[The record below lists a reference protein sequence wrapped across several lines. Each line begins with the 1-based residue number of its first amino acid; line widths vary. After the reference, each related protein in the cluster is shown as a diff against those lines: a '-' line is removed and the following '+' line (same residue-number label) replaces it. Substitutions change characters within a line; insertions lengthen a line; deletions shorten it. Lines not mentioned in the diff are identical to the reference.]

1 MIPSNARARSP
12 PIRVRR
18 VWVASCL
25 ALACVAWGAAFLFRF
40 THPARGEWVAA
51 GIGGVVAGGNGS
63 DWRGAQAWRW
73 LGEGWKGVEQRIR
86 NAASPHG
93 LEKSSASG
101 EGVSVVVDGWM
112 DMREAARLWQQRV
125 GCGEFRRK
133 YGHAGAQGHGAQAKR
148 GPAAF
153 PPNPSL
159 QDVNSPACA
168 LLNLSHVVVHV
179 EQPDWLEPTGLDGF
193 HVCPRCSITCQLS
206 WNPSQL
212 PTTPH
217 ARLFVHSPDAM
228 PLTRAPTA
236 PLRVL
241 LQMEADGVLASA
253 QAQGRVD
260 VGVGYGAGGAV
271 QVTYVDVERTLRA
284 GRQHLLADRKRQVC
298 EWGGAHA
305 CSCTH
310 GALWCEQGGGAW
322 REQGGAWREQGGAW
336 REQGGTWR
344 EQGGAWREQGGAWR
358 EQGGAWRV
366 VDACQPDVLVHHASS
381 NCEVPWRALL
391 LESLLPRLPHHS
403 FGACSNNMGGTNR
416 EAALYPACSHAYV
429 GDQRQEV
436 AHCVKSHYKFDLAI
450 ENTRAP
456 NYVTEKFYSAL
467 EAGTVPVYFG
477 APDIASFA
485 PPESFIDGR
494 QFASHQALVDHIN
507 RLHSD
512 PGNRTVAASEADG
525 KAATEHAKKLVDVL
539 LEPLLALV
547 RAANAPCSAVL
558 ELNDSRHDGLVAAAR
573 RAAADR
579 VYMGAKK
586 KLLGWSSSAT
596 VAQCQASLPPAC
608 RLFIAQGGSRLQRL
622 QAAGKAHYAHP
633 TPPPF
638 YTFPS
643 SASAPSSAVPSA
655 SPPAADVQHPSR
667 GIPPSISSTSLPLQA
682 ADAALASPSPISSSA
697 RFPSSAQGQM
707 EAAQQQVGAAREA
720 PGNAE
725 ESRRRDGWGAHARGH
740 RSASCGGGEDADSGL
755 LAQQLQELSAQAAQ
769 GGEGASRA
777 ELERQLQQVVALQQR
792 IQQQLRGSPLPAP
805 HAASTGSAPSAS
817 PTSQGSAHGAPG
829 MGMGAGMGAGMGMG
843 MGMRAGLSLSQDC
856 DYPVSPG
863 SLSQGH
869 ATSPLGPGFKPPRSP
884 AGGARGT
891 AAGTAPFALSPD
903 LASPASQQR
912 HFPRILSA
920 PTSSAAA
927 AAVAAAAGAQG
938 DAGTAPSS
946 TGSSPATSMERRLLP
961 PRRPSF
967 DARALAAPAAAAPP
981 APVTGA
987 AGGGAAGARRGGGS
1001 LSRVRSYETLV
1012 ALREEEGEGHGGG
1025 AEGEEGEG
1033 DGEGEEVGHGRS
1045 LADELAA
1052 LAAEDEG
1059 GEGAERKGS
1068 TESWRGR
1075 AVSSNRGAGS
1085 SAGSDAE
1092 AAAWAAGRNGTTSA
1106 RTPDSMPALPSSLA
1120 LVHSG
1125 GLPQS
1130 GGYQSGSLPQSG
1142 SIPGSGGLMAGS
1154 SIASTDTFLPL
1165 DSFESSEAS
1174 QNRLPSRFQ
1183 HLTAMAAR
1191 HGQSQG
1197 PLLAAASHGA
1207 LHAHS
1212 HGASFGRAAYSSGQL
1227 GAGGGGAGGDGFDCR
1242 QFTAQQLARATGGY
1256 AKENLLGRGS
1266 FGQVFKG
1273 EMLGCKVAVKR
1284 LEGQGWQG
1292 PDEFRVEVEVLSRMR
1307 HPNIVLLMGC
1317 CTEEMALVY
1326 EFLPGGTLQDKLG
1339 PPKGSAAVP
1348 LSWAE
1353 RLRIAAEMSSALL
1366 YLHQNDPPIVH
1377 RDLKPDNILLDGH
1390 LASKI
1395 GDVGLARLLEADG
1408 ATTMKV
1414 RGTAGYIDPEEVETC
1429 EISVLSDVYALGLI
1443 LLQLLTGQR
1452 SVKAVHRM
1460 LSEAAT
1466 KGRAR
1471 PGDVGPGGASRAA
1484 VAVVMR
1490 YLDTAGGEWRADLV
1504 EQVVGVALRCAER
1517 RRAKR
1522 PELVGEIHPLLVRV
1536 AAEAEAEVKQRKQQ
1550 MDSQF
1555 LCPISKV
1562 PCSLSLGP
1570 FPFQAAGTC
1579 ACPTSPSLCTSHP
1592 PTPHS
1597 YYPLLCL
1604 SVSPLCPSQ
1613 EVMRDPVVAAD
1624 GFTYEREHM
1633 ERWMASCTLSPA
1645 TGQPLAHCSLTP
1657 NHVLKNLIASHRQ
1670 R

>member
-1 MIPSNARARSP
+1 MPM
-12 PIRVRR
+12 
-18 VWVASCL
+18 
-25 ALACVAWGAAFLFRF
+25 G
-40 THPARGEWVAA
+40 
-51 GIGGVVAGGNGS
+51 
-63 DWRGAQAWRW
+63 D
-73 LGEGWKGVEQRIR
+73 
-86 NAASPHG
+86 
-93 LEKSSASG
+93 SG
-101 EGVSVVVDGWM
+101 
-112 DMREAARLWQQRV
+112 
-125 GCGEFRRK
+125 
-133 YGHAGAQGHGAQAKR
+133 
-148 GPAAF
+148 GPA
-153 PPNPSL
+153 
-159 QDVNSPACA
+159 
-168 LLNLSHVVVHV
+168 
-179 EQPDWLEPTGLDGF
+179 
-193 HVCPRCSITCQLS
+193 
-206 WNPSQL
+206 
-212 PTTPH
+212 TPM
-217 ARLFVHSPDAM
+217 A
-228 PLTRAPTA
+228 LTRALPTWVVEVSRQREPSRDA
-236 PLRVL
+236 VMAAVEHVAAEP
-241 LQMEADGVLASA
+241 ASI
-253 QAQGRVD
+253 
-260 VGVGYGAGGAV
+260 
-271 QVTYVDVERTLRA
+271 L
-284 GRQHLLADRKRQVC
+284 
-298 EWGGAHA
+298 
-305 CSCTH
+305 
-310 GALWCEQGGGAW
+310 
-322 REQGGAWREQGGAW
+322 
-336 REQGGTWR
+336 
-344 EQGGAWREQGGAWR
+344 
-358 EQGGAWRV
+358 
-366 VDACQPDVLVHHASS
+366 LVHVIT
-381 NCEVPWRALL
+381 EVP
-391 LESLLPRLPHHS
+391 
-403 FGACSNNMGGTNR
+403 C
-416 EAALYPACSHAYV
+416 
-429 GDQRQEV
+429 
-436 AHCVKSHYKFDLAI
+436 
-450 ENTRAP
+450 
-456 NYVTEKFYSAL
+456 
-467 EAGTVPVYFG
+467 
-477 APDIASFA
+477 
-485 PPESFIDGR
+485 GR
-494 QFASHQALVDHIN
+494 
-507 RLHSD
+507 
-512 PGNRTVAASEADG
+512 NRTVAASEADG

-558 ELNDSRHDGLVAAAR
+558 ELNDSRHDGLVDAAR

-586 KLLGWSSSAT
+586 RLLGWSASAT
-596 VAQCQASLPPAC
+596 VAQCQASLPPSC

-622 QAAGKAHYAHP
+622 HAAGKAHSAHP
-633 TPPPF
+633 IPPPF

-643 SASAPSSAVPSA
+643 SASAPSSATPPPAAPSA
-655 SPPAADVQHPSR
+655 SPPSVAVQQPAR
-667 GIPPSISSTSLPLQA
+667 GITPSFSSTSLPLQA
-682 ADAALASPSPISSSA
+682 PDAALASPSSISSASA

-707 EAAQQQVGAAREA
+707 EAAQQQVGAGREA

-725 ESRRRDGWGAHARGH
+725 ESRQRDGWGAHARGH

-805 HAASTGSAPSAS
+805 HAAGTGSAPSAS

-829 MGMGAGMGAGMGMG
+829 MGMGAGMGMGMGAGMGMG
-843 MGMRAGLSLSQDC
+843 TGMRAGLSLSQDC

-869 ATSPLGPGFKPPRSP
+869 AMSPIGPGFKPPRSP
-884 AGGARGT
+884 AGGTRAT
-891 AAGTAPFALSPD
+891 VAGTAPFALSPD

-967 DARALAAPAAAAPP
+967 DVRALAAPAAAAPP

-1012 ALREEEGEGHGGG
+1012 ALREEEGEEHGGG

-1059 GEGAERKGS
+1059 GEGGERKGS
-1068 TESWRGR
+1068 SESWRGR

-1092 AAAWAAGRNGTTSA
+1092 AAAWAGARNGTPSA
-1106 RTPDSMPALPSSLA
+1106 RTPDSTPALPSSLA
-1120 LVHSG
+1120 LVQSG

-1154 SIASTDTFLPL
+1154 SIASTDTFPPL

-1174 QNRLPSRFQ
+1174 QNRPPSRFQ
-1183 HLTAMAAR
+1183 HLTAMAQQ

-1197 PLLAAASHGA
+1197 PLLAAASHGP

-1317 CTEEMALVY
+1317 CTDEMALVY

-1348 LSWAE
+1348 LSWAD

-1408 ATTMKV
+1408 VTTMKV

-1460 LSEAAT
+1460 LAEAAT

-1550 MDSQF
+1550 MDEQF
-1555 LCPISKV
+1555 LCPISK
-1562 PCSLSLGP
+1562 
-1570 FPFQAAGTC
+1570 
-1579 ACPTSPSLCTSHP
+1579 
-1592 PTPHS
+1592 
-1597 YYPLLCL
+1597 
-1604 SVSPLCPSQ
+1604 
-1613 EVMRDPVVAAD
+1613 EVMREPVVAAD

-1645 TGQPLAHCSLTP
+1645 TGQPLAHSSLTP

>member
-1 MIPSNARARSP
+1 MH
-12 PIRVRR
+12 
-18 VWVASCL
+18 
-25 ALACVAWGAAFLFRF
+25 AW
-40 THPARGEWVAA
+40 
-51 GIGGVVAGGNGS
+51 
-63 DWRGAQAWRW
+63 
-73 LGEGWKGVEQRIR
+73 
-86 NAASPHG
+86 
-93 LEKSSASG
+93 
-101 EGVSVVVDGWM
+101 
-112 DMREAARLWQQRV
+112 
-125 GCGEFRRK
+125 
-133 YGHAGAQGHGAQAKR
+133 
-148 GPAAF
+148 
-153 PPNPSL
+153 
-159 QDVNSPACA
+159 QDV
-168 LLNLSHVVVHV
+168 LL
-179 EQPDWLEPTGLDGF
+179 
-193 HVCPRCSITCQLS
+193 
-206 WNPSQL
+206 
-212 PTTPH
+212 
-217 ARLFVHSPDAM
+217 
-228 PLTRAPTA
+228 
-236 PLRVL
+236 
-241 LQMEADGVLASA
+241 
-253 QAQGRVD
+253 
-260 VGVGYGAGGAV
+260 
-271 QVTYVDVERTLRA
+271 
-284 GRQHLLADRKRQVC
+284 
-298 EWGGAHA
+298 
-305 CSCTH
+305 
-310 GALWCEQGGGAW
+310 
-322 REQGGAWREQGGAW
+322 
-336 REQGGTWR
+336 
-344 EQGGAWREQGGAWR
+344 
-358 EQGGAWRV
+358 
-366 VDACQPDVLVHHASS
+366 HHASS
-381 NCEVPWRALL
+381 NCDVPWRTQLL
-391 LESLLPRLPHHS
+391 QSLLPRLPHHS

-416 EAALYPACSHAYV
+416 EAALYPACSHLYV
-429 GDQRQEV
+429 GEQRQEV
-436 AHCVKSHYKFDLAI
+436 AHCVKSHYKFDLAV
-450 ENTRAP
+450 ENTVTP

-494 QFASHQALVDHIN
+494 QFASHEALVDHIN
-507 RLHSD
+507 RLHND
-512 PGNRTVAASEADG
+512 PVSYMHYHAWRLCGVWGNYSHARSLGFSTLPCRLSRFGTTSSARTAFKCYLPNPPHNSFTPPSPHIPVRASARAGNRTVAASEADG

-539 LEPLLALV
+539 LEPLFALV

-596 VAQCQASLPPAC
+596 VAQCQASLPPTC

-622 QAAGKAHYAHP
+622 QAAGKAHSAHP
-633 TPPPF
+633 IPPPF
-638 YTFPS
+638 YTPT
-643 SASAPSSAVPSA
+643 AAAV
-655 SPPAADVQHPSR
+655 QQPSR

-682 ADAALASPSPISSSA
+682 ADAALASPSSNSSGSA
-697 RFPSSAQGQM
+697 RFPPSAQGQM
-707 EAAQQQVGAAREA
+707 ESAQQQVGAAREA

-725 ESRRRDGWGAHARGH
+725 ESRRGDGRGAHTRGH

-755 LAQQLQELSAQAAQ
+755 LAQQLQELSAQAQ

-805 HAASTGSAPSAS
+805 HAGSSDSAHSAS
-817 PTSQGSAHGAPG
+817 PNSQGSAYGTPG
-829 MGMGAGMGAGMGMG
+829 MGAG

-863 SLSQGH
+863 SLSLGH

-884 AGGARGT
+884 SGGARATFAGSGGM
-891 AAGTAPFALSPD
+891 AGTAPFAVSPKQ
-903 LASPASQQR
+903 ASAASQQR

-920 PTSSAAA
+920 PTPSAAA
-927 AAVAAAAGAQG
+927 AAVAGAAAGHG
-938 DAGTAPSS
+938 DAGTSPSS
-946 TGSSPATSMERRLLP
+946 ASSSPATSMERRLLP

-967 DARALAAPAAAAPP
+967 DARALAAPAAAA
-981 APVTGA
+981 AASVAGAAGGA
-987 AGGGAAGARRGGGS
+987 AGGGGALQRSPGGSARRGGGS
-1001 LSRVRSYETLV
+1001 MSRVRSYETLV
-1012 ALREEEGEGHGGG
+1012 ALREEEGEDGHGGA
-1025 AEGEEGEG
+1025 AEAEEGEGDG
-1033 DGEGEEVGHGRS
+1033 DGEGEEVGRGRS

-1059 GEGAERKGS
+1059 GEGGEGAERKGS
-1068 TESWRGR
+1068 SESWRGR

-1106 RTPDSMPALPSSLA
+1106 RTPECTAALPSSLA
-1120 LVHSG
+1120 LVQAG

-1130 GGYQSGSLPQSG
+1130 GGFQSGSLPQSG

-1154 SIASTDTFLPL
+1154 SVASTDTFLPL

-1174 QNRLPSRFQ
+1174 QNQQSSRPSRFQ

-1197 PLLAAASHGA
+1197 PLLAAASHGP

-1227 GAGGGGAGGDGFDCR
+1227 GAGGGGGAGGDGFDCR
-1242 QFTAQQLARATGGY
+1242 QFTAAQLARATSNY
-1256 AKENLLGRGS
+1256 APENLLGRGS

-1353 RLRIAAEMSSALL
+1353 RLRIAAEVASALL

-1377 RDLKPDNILLDGH
+1377 RDLKPDNILLDAH

-1460 LSEAAT
+1460 LAEAAS

-1471 PGDVGPGGASRAA
+1471 PGDVGPGGASKAA

-1504 EQVVGVALRCAER
+1504 EPVVGVALRCAER

-1536 AAEAEAEVKQRKQQ
+1536 AAEAEKEVKQRKQQ
-1550 MDSQF
+1550 MDEQF
-1555 LCPISKV
+1555 LCPISK
-1562 PCSLSLGP
+1562 
-1570 FPFQAAGTC
+1570 
-1579 ACPTSPSLCTSHP
+1579 
-1592 PTPHS
+1592 
-1597 YYPLLCL
+1597 
-1604 SVSPLCPSQ
+1604 

-1633 ERWMASCTLSPA
+1633 ERWMATCTLSPA
-1645 TGQPLAHCSLTP
+1645 TGQPLAHSSLTP
-1657 NHVLKNLIASHRQ
+1657 NNVLRNLIASHRQ

>member
-1 MIPSNARARSP
+1 M
-12 PIRVRR
+12 
-18 VWVASCL
+18 
-25 ALACVAWGAAFLFRF
+25 G
-40 THPARGEWVAA
+40 
-51 GIGGVVAGGNGS
+51 
-63 DWRGAQAWRW
+63 D
-73 LGEGWKGVEQRIR
+73 
-86 NAASPHG
+86 
-93 LEKSSASG
+93 SG
-101 EGVSVVVDGWM
+101 
-112 DMREAARLWQQRV
+112 
-125 GCGEFRRK
+125 
-133 YGHAGAQGHGAQAKR
+133 
-148 GPAAF
+148 GPA
-153 PPNPSL
+153 
-159 QDVNSPACA
+159 
-168 LLNLSHVVVHV
+168 
-179 EQPDWLEPTGLDGF
+179 
-193 HVCPRCSITCQLS
+193 
-206 WNPSQL
+206 
-212 PTTPH
+212 TPM
-217 ARLFVHSPDAM
+217 A
-228 PLTRAPTA
+228 LTRALPTWVVEVSRQREPSRDA
-236 PLRVL
+236 VMAAVEHVAAEP
-241 LQMEADGVLASA
+241 ASI
-253 QAQGRVD
+253 
-260 VGVGYGAGGAV
+260 
-271 QVTYVDVERTLRA
+271 L
-284 GRQHLLADRKRQVC
+284 
-298 EWGGAHA
+298 
-305 CSCTH
+305 
-310 GALWCEQGGGAW
+310 
-322 REQGGAWREQGGAW
+322 
-336 REQGGTWR
+336 
-344 EQGGAWREQGGAWR
+344 
-358 EQGGAWRV
+358 
-366 VDACQPDVLVHHASS
+366 LVHVIT
-381 NCEVPWRALL
+381 EVPCGRELHDLPLSSHRSTSVANPFRHDLHCYFPIALTIH
-391 LESLLPRLPHHS
+391 PRLP
-403 FGACSNNMGGTNR
+403 
-416 EAALYPACSHAYV
+416 
-429 GDQRQEV
+429 
-436 AHCVKSHYKFDLAI
+436 
-450 ENTRAP
+450 
-456 NYVTEKFYSAL
+456 
-467 EAGTVPVYFG
+467 VYF
-477 APDIASFA
+477 PIVPTLSPHISVRAS
-485 PPESFIDGR
+485 
-494 QFASHQALVDHIN
+494 ASA
-507 RLHSD
+507 
-512 PGNRTVAASEADG
+512 GNRTVAASEADG

-547 RAANAPCSAVL
+547 RAANVRPACMPHVLQRSCPLTGSDALHSHAPTCVPSHASHSLNQFAPCSAVL
-558 ELNDSRHDGLVAAAR
+558 ELNDSRHDGLVDAAR

-586 KLLGWSSSAT
+586 RLLGWSASAT
-596 VAQCQASLPPAC
+596 VAQCQASLPPSC

-622 QAAGKAHYAHP
+622 HAAGKAHSAHP
-633 TPPPF
+633 IPPPF

-643 SASAPSSAVPSA
+643 SASAPSSATPPPAAPSA
-655 SPPAADVQHPSR
+655 SPPSVAVQQPAR
-667 GIPPSISSTSLPLQA
+667 GITPSFSSTSLPLQA
-682 ADAALASPSPISSSA
+682 PDAALASPSSISSASA

-707 EAAQQQVGAAREA
+707 EAAQQQVGAGREA

-725 ESRRRDGWGAHARGH
+725 ESRQRDGWGAHARGH

-805 HAASTGSAPSAS
+805 HAAGTGSAPSAS

-829 MGMGAGMGAGMGMG
+829 MGMGAGMGMGT
-843 MGMRAGLSLSQDC
+843 GMRAGLSLSQDC

-869 ATSPLGPGFKPPRSP
+869 AMSPIGPGFKPPRSP
-884 AGGARGT
+884 AGGTRAT
-891 AAGTAPFALSPD
+891 VAGTAPFALSPD

-967 DARALAAPAAAAPP
+967 DVRALAAPAAAAPP
-981 APVTGA
+981 APVTNSA

-1012 ALREEEGEGHGGG
+1012 ALREEEGEEHGGG

-1059 GEGAERKGS
+1059 GEGGERKGS
-1068 TESWRGR
+1068 SESWRGR

-1092 AAAWAAGRNGTTSA
+1092 AAAWAGGRNGVRMLGRWMGKTPSA
-1106 RTPDSMPALPSSLA
+1106 RTPDSTPALPSSLA
-1120 LVHSG
+1120 LVQSG

-1154 SIASTDTFLPL
+1154 SIASTDTFPPL

-1174 QNRLPSRFQ
+1174 QNRPPSRFQ
-1183 HLTAMAAR
+1183 HLTAMAQQ

-1197 PLLAAASHGA
+1197 PLLAAASHGP

-1317 CTEEMALVY
+1317 CTDEMALVY

-1348 LSWAE
+1348 LSWAD

-1460 LSEAAT
+1460 LAEAAT

-1471 PGDVGPGGASRAA
+1471 PGDVGPDGASRAA

-1550 MDSQF
+1550 MDEQF
-1555 LCPISKV
+1555 LCPISK
-1562 PCSLSLGP
+1562 
-1570 FPFQAAGTC
+1570 
-1579 ACPTSPSLCTSHP
+1579 
-1592 PTPHS
+1592 
-1597 YYPLLCL
+1597 
-1604 SVSPLCPSQ
+1604 
-1613 EVMRDPVVAAD
+1613 EVMREPVVAAD

-1645 TGQPLAHCSLTP
+1645 TGQPLAHSSLTP

>member
-1 MIPSNARARSP
+1 MPM
-12 PIRVRR
+12 
-18 VWVASCL
+18 
-25 ALACVAWGAAFLFRF
+25 G
-40 THPARGEWVAA
+40 
-51 GIGGVVAGGNGS
+51 
-63 DWRGAQAWRW
+63 D
-73 LGEGWKGVEQRIR
+73 
-86 NAASPHG
+86 
-93 LEKSSASG
+93 SG
-101 EGVSVVVDGWM
+101 
-112 DMREAARLWQQRV
+112 
-125 GCGEFRRK
+125 
-133 YGHAGAQGHGAQAKR
+133 
-148 GPAAF
+148 GPA
-153 PPNPSL
+153 
-159 QDVNSPACA
+159 
-168 LLNLSHVVVHV
+168 
-179 EQPDWLEPTGLDGF
+179 
-193 HVCPRCSITCQLS
+193 
-206 WNPSQL
+206 
-212 PTTPH
+212 TPM
-217 ARLFVHSPDAM
+217 A
-228 PLTRAPTA
+228 LTRALPTWVVEVSRQREPSRDA
-236 PLRVL
+236 VMAAVEHVAAEP
-241 LQMEADGVLASA
+241 ASI
-253 QAQGRVD
+253 
-260 VGVGYGAGGAV
+260 
-271 QVTYVDVERTLRA
+271 L
-284 GRQHLLADRKRQVC
+284 
-298 EWGGAHA
+298 
-305 CSCTH
+305 
-310 GALWCEQGGGAW
+310 
-322 REQGGAWREQGGAW
+322 
-336 REQGGTWR
+336 
-344 EQGGAWREQGGAWR
+344 
-358 EQGGAWRV
+358 
-366 VDACQPDVLVHHASS
+366 LVHVIT
-381 NCEVPWRALL
+381 EVPCGRELHDLPLSSHRSTSVANPFRHDLHCYFPIALTIH
-391 LESLLPRLPHHS
+391 PRLP
-403 FGACSNNMGGTNR
+403 
-416 EAALYPACSHAYV
+416 
-429 GDQRQEV
+429 
-436 AHCVKSHYKFDLAI
+436 
-450 ENTRAP
+450 
-456 NYVTEKFYSAL
+456 
-467 EAGTVPVYFG
+467 VYF
-477 APDIASFA
+477 PIVPTLSPHISVRAS
-485 PPESFIDGR
+485 
-494 QFASHQALVDHIN
+494 ASA
-507 RLHSD
+507 
-512 PGNRTVAASEADG
+512 GNRTVAASEADG

-547 RAANAPCSAVL
+547 RAANVRPACMPHVLQRSCPLTGSDALHSHAPTCVPSHASHSLNQFVSENFYRYSTWSASSHHCAPYRPLAIPHPLISLVPSLPAPTSGAVFRGAGAQRLAPRRPRRRRQARSCGSRLHGREEVSTRRSRGSGGGGGEGGKKGGRGGGKKRELKHSFDALDSLAHSSPPAPPPCAPC
-558 ELNDSRHDGLVAAAR
+558 GR
-573 RAAADR
+573 R
-579 VYMGAKK
+579 
-586 KLLGWSSSAT
+586 LLGWSASAT
-596 VAQCQASLPPAC
+596 VAQCQASLPPSC

-622 QAAGKAHYAHP
+622 HAAGKAHSAHP
-633 TPPPF
+633 IPPPF

-643 SASAPSSAVPSA
+643 SASAPSSATPPPAAPSA
-655 SPPAADVQHPSR
+655 SPPSVAVQQPAR
-667 GIPPSISSTSLPLQA
+667 GITPSFSSTSLPLQA
-682 ADAALASPSPISSSA
+682 PDAALASPSSISSASA

-707 EAAQQQVGAAREA
+707 EAAQQQVGAGREA

-725 ESRRRDGWGAHARGH
+725 ESRQRDGWGAHARGH

-805 HAASTGSAPSAS
+805 HAAGTGSAPSAS

-829 MGMGAGMGAGMGMG
+829 MGMGAGMGMGMGAGMGMG
-843 MGMRAGLSLSQDC
+843 TGMRAGLSLSQDC

-869 ATSPLGPGFKPPRSP
+869 AMSPIGPGFKPPRSP
-884 AGGARGT
+884 AGGTRAT
-891 AAGTAPFALSPD
+891 VAGTAPFALSPD

-967 DARALAAPAAAAPP
+967 DVRALAAPAAAAPP

-1012 ALREEEGEGHGGG
+1012 ALREEEGEEHGGG

-1059 GEGAERKGS
+1059 GEGGERKGS
-1068 TESWRGR
+1068 SESWRGR

-1092 AAAWAAGRNGTTSA
+1092 AAAWAGARNGTPSA
-1106 RTPDSMPALPSSLA
+1106 RTPDSTPALPSSLA
-1120 LVHSG
+1120 LVQSG

-1154 SIASTDTFLPL
+1154 SIASTDTFPPL

-1174 QNRLPSRFQ
+1174 QNRPPSRFQ
-1183 HLTAMAAR
+1183 HLTAMAQQ

-1197 PLLAAASHGA
+1197 PLLAAASHGP

-1317 CTEEMALVY
+1317 CTDEMALVY

-1348 LSWAE
+1348 LSWAD

-1408 ATTMKV
+1408 VTTMKV

-1460 LSEAAT
+1460 LAEAAT

-1550 MDSQF
+1550 MDEQF
-1555 LCPISKV
+1555 LCPISK
-1562 PCSLSLGP
+1562 
-1570 FPFQAAGTC
+1570 
-1579 ACPTSPSLCTSHP
+1579 
-1592 PTPHS
+1592 
-1597 YYPLLCL
+1597 
-1604 SVSPLCPSQ
+1604 
-1613 EVMRDPVVAAD
+1613 EVMREPVVAAD

-1645 TGQPLAHCSLTP
+1645 TGQPLAHSSLTP

>member
-1 MIPSNARARSP
+1 MAPTGEARR
-12 PIRVRR
+12 
-18 VWVASCL
+18 L
-25 ALACVAWGAAFLFRF
+25 GGGWGK
-40 THPARGEWVAA
+40 A
-51 GIGGVVAGGNGS
+51 G
-63 DWRGAQAWRW
+63 R
-73 LGEGWKGVEQRIR
+73 LKQRIR
-86 NAASPHG
+86 DAASPHG
-93 LEKSSASG
+93 LQNSSASG
-101 EGVSVVVDGWM
+101 EGVSVEVDGWM

-125 GCGEFRRK
+125 GCAEFRRK
-133 YGHAGAQGHGAQAKR
+133 HARADAHGHGAQTKR

-168 LLNLSHVVVHV
+168 SLNLSHVVVHV
-179 EQPDWLEPTGLDGF
+179 KQPDWLEPTGLDGF
-193 HVCPRCSITCQLS
+193 HVCTRCSITCQLA

-212 PTTPH
+212 PVTPH
-217 ARLFVHSPDAM
+217 AHLFVHSPDAM
-228 PLTRAPTA
+228 PLTRPPAA

-241 LQMEADGVLASA
+241 LQLEADGVLAAA
-253 QAQGRVD
+253 QGEGRVD
-260 VGVGYGAGGAV
+260 VGVGYGAGSTV

-298 EWGGAHA
+298 EWAHA
-305 CSCTH
+305 HVCSCRL
-310 GALWCEQGGGAW
+310 GALWCERGGAW
-322 REQGGAWREQGGAW
+322 CEQGGAWCVVHGVWCMVCGAW
-336 REQGGTWR
+336 C
-344 EQGGAWREQGGAWR
+344 
-358 EQGGAWRV
+358 V
-366 VDACQPDVLVHHASS
+366 VDGVWWMDVLVHHASS
-381 NCEVPWRALL
+381 NCDMPWRSLL
-391 LESLLPRLPHHS
+391 LQSLLPLLPHHS
-403 FGACSNNMGGTNR
+403 FGACSNNMGGSNR
-416 EAALYPACSHAYV
+416 EAVLYPACSHSYV
-429 GDQRQEV
+429 GEQRQEV
-436 AHCVKSHYKFDLAI
+436 AHCVKSHYKFDLAV
-450 ENTRAP
+450 ENTIAP
-456 NYVTEKFYSAL
+456 DYVTEKFYSAL

-494 QFASHQALVDHIN
+494 QFASHQALVDHID
-507 RLHSD
+507 RLHND
-512 PGNRTVAASEADG
+512 PVAYMHYHAWRLCGIWGNYSHARALGFSSLPCRLCDYEKRAIRAMPMGDSGGLAAPMALTRALPTWVVEVSRHREPSRDAVMAAVEHVAAEPASILLVHVITEGSNRAPHVVPCHAYSRQLPVCSQPVSPRPPLFTPSSSWFLPNPPHNFLHSPVCLPILPTLSPHISVRASARAGNRTVAASEADG

-622 QAAGKAHYAHP
+622 QAAGKAHSAHP
-633 TPPPF
+633 IPPPF
-638 YTFPS
+638 YTPP
-643 SASAPSSAVPSA
+643 SASAPSSAVPPA
-655 SPPAADVQHPSR
+655 SPPAAAVQQPPR
-667 GIPPSISSTSLPLQA
+667 GIPPSLSSTSLPPQA
-682 ADAALASPSPISSSA
+682 QDAALASPSSISSASA
-697 RFPSSAQGQM
+697 RFPPSAQGQV
-707 EAAQQQVGAAREA
+707 ESAQQQVGAAREA

-725 ESRRRDGWGAHARGH
+725 ESRRGDGWRAHAREH
-740 RSASCGGGEDADSGL
+740 RSASCGGGEDADSGM
-755 LAQQLQELSAQAAQ
+755 LAQQLQELSAQAQ

-817 PTSQGSAHGAPG
+817 PTSQGSAHGTPGMG
-829 MGMGAGMGAGMGMG
+829 MGMGAGMGAAMG

-869 ATSPLGPGFKPPRSP
+869 ATSPLGPAFKPPRSP
-884 AGGARGT
+884 SGGARATVAFSGGM
-891 AAGTAPFALSPD
+891 AGTAPFAVSPKQ
-903 LASPASQQR
+903 ASAASQQR

-920 PTSSAAA
+920 PNPSAAA
-927 AAVAAAAGAQG
+927 AAVAGAAAAQG

-946 TGSSPATSMERRLLP
+946 TSSSPAT
-961 PRRPSF
+961 
-967 DARALAAPAAAAPP
+967 
-981 APVTGA
+981 
-987 AGGGAAGARRGGGS
+987 
-1001 LSRVRSYETLV
+1001 
-1012 ALREEEGEGHGGG
+1012 
-1025 AEGEEGEG
+1025 
-1033 DGEGEEVGHGRS
+1033 
-1045 LADELAA
+1045 
-1052 LAAEDEG
+1052 
-1059 GEGAERKGS
+1059 
-1068 TESWRGR
+1068 
-1075 AVSSNRGAGS
+1075 NRGAGS

-1092 AAAWAAGRNGTTSA
+1092 AAAWAAGRNGTPSA
-1106 RTPDSMPALPSSLA
+1106 RTPDSTPALPSSLA

-1130 GGYQSGSLPQSG
+1130 GGFQSGSLPQSG

-1174 QNRLPSRFQ
+1174 QNRQPSRFH

-1197 PLLAAASHGA
+1197 PLLAAASHGP

-1227 GAGGGGAGGDGFDCR
+1227 GTGGGGAGGDGFDCR
-1242 QFTAQQLARATGGY
+1242 QFTAAQLARATNNY
-1256 AKENLLGRGS
+1256 AQENLLGRGS
-1266 FGQVFKG
+1266 FG
-1273 EMLGCKVAVKR
+1273 
-1284 LEGQGWQG
+1284 QG

-1353 RLRIAAEMSSALL
+1353 RLRIAAEVASALL

-1377 RDLKPDNILLDGH
+1377 RDLKPDNILLDAH

-1443 LLQLLTGQR
+1443 LLQLLTGQK

-1460 LSEAAT
+1460 LTEAAA

-1550 MDSQF
+1550 MDEQF
-1555 LCPISKV
+1555 LCPISK
-1562 PCSLSLGP
+1562 
-1570 FPFQAAGTC
+1570 
-1579 ACPTSPSLCTSHP
+1579 
-1592 PTPHS
+1592 
-1597 YYPLLCL
+1597 
-1604 SVSPLCPSQ
+1604 

-1645 TGQPLAHCSLTP
+1645 TGQPLAHSSLTP
-1657 NHVLKNLIASHRQ
+1657 NNVLKNLIASHRQ